1 MYISTLYFLS
11 SYDEAQIPALPI
23 LPDYQASRKSCYVC
37 FGSLSTKQKI
47 NDKVVS
53 LDSKWGQSV
62 KKSRNVGR
70 IIDSARIAVSKMQ
83 IFHKCYLMCN

>member
-1 MYISTLYFLS
+1 MS
-11 SYDEAQIPALPI
+11 A
-23 LPDYQASRKSCYVC
+23 

-83 IFHKCYLMCN
+83 ILLTA